1 MFRRSQKGG
10 HTKRALPFGYQPSDP
25 FFQAG
30 PQRTRCPSSFDVS
43 PLRKRGSQAGG
54 GAGNGSR
61 IPSLYSGA
69 LGIDTCVE
77 MIVRLYGKKF
87 CER

>member
-1 MFRRSQKGG
+1 MSSLLAISRQTHFSKPDRSARDAQ
-10 HTKRALPFGYQPSDP
+10 ALLMCLLSE
-25 FFQAG
+25 
-30 PQRTRCPSSFDVS
+30 
-43 PLRKRGSQAGG
+43 KRGSQAGG

-61 IPSLYSGA
+61 LPGLYSGA
-69 LGIDTCVE
+69 QRIDTCVE